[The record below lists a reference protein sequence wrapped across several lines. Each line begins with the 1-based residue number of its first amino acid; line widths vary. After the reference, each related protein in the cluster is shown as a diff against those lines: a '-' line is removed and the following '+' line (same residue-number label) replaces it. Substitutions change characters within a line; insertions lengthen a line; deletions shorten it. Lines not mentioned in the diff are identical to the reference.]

1 MKKIALL
8 GSTGSIGRQ
17 VLDVVSRYPDKYQI
31 VSLCCGKN
39 AKLLGEQIRKFKPM
53 AAGLTDPEKV
63 FEIGGLPN
71 GVTLYTG
78 ENALSHCVLSEA
90 DVVFVAVVGFCG
102 LKSVLEAINL
112 KKTVALA
119 NKEALVA
126 GGELVMP
133 LAKEKGVEIIPVDSE
148 HSAVWQALNFNRN
161 AKFKKIILTASGG
174 ALRDV
179 EKEKLAY
186 VTVADAL
193 KHPNWA
199 MGNKI
204 TVDCATM
211 FNKGLEIIEAMRL
224 FNCGLDKIKVLV
236 HRESAIHSMVQFDD
250 NAVIAQIAKPS
261 MELPIQLA
269 LSYPEREYCGVDEF
283 DFTSCDFH
291 FENVD
296 EERYPCFSLAI
307 KAAKKGGCF
316 PCAASGANEEAV
328 RLFLNGKIGYLD
340 IARYI
345 EAAVNSCD
353 DLPVTY
359 QNLALT
365 DFKAR
370 ETVRKLYA
378 AEFNLKPRA

>member
-17 VLDVVSRYPDKYQI
+17 VLEVVSRYPEKYKI

-39 AKLLGEQIRKFKPM
+39 AKLLGEQIRRFKPPV
-53 AAGLTDPEKV
+53 AGLFNPENAFAV
-63 FEIGGLPN
+63 GQLPS

-78 ENALSHCVLSEA
+78 ENAASHCITEEA
-90 DVVFVAVVGFCG
+90 DAVFVSVVGFCG

-148 HSAVWQALNFNRN
+148 HSAVWQALDFNKN
-161 AKFKKIILTASGG
+161 APFKKIILTASGG

-179 EKEKLAY
+179 EKEKLPF
-186 VTVADAL
+186 VTAADAL

-199 MGNKI
+199 MGDKI
-204 TVDCATM
+204 TIDCATM
-211 FNKGLEIIEAMRL
+211 FNKGLEVIEAMRL
-224 FNCGLDKIKVLV
+224 FNCGLDKIKVLI
-236 HRESAIHSMVQFDD
+236 HRESAIHSMVQFED
-250 NAVIAQIAKPS
+250 NAVIAQIARPS

-269 LSYPEREYCGVDEF
+269 LSYPERFYCGVDEF
-283 DFTSCDFH
+283 DFTSSPMH

-296 EERYPCFSLAI
+296 EDRYPCFKLALC
-307 KAAKKGGCF
+307 AAEKGGCY
-316 PCAASGANEEAV
+316 PCAASGGNEEAV
-328 RLFLNGKIGYLD
+328 KLFLAGKIKYTD
-340 IARYI
+340 IAKYI
-345 EAAVNSCD
+345 EAALSACEN
-353 DLPVTY
+353 LHVTY
-359 QNLALT
+359 ENLAYI

-370 ETVRKLYA
+370 ETVHRLYA
-378 AEFNLKPRA
+378 AKAF